1 MKQSTLFTLGAVLG
15 TVSAKC
21 DPSTIQSALPQ
32 GASVN
37 FAYPLAAN
45 ATFQVVNN
53 SGTGYPTNAF
63 NLPALCAVSVQVQ
76 SIGNSTYGFGLF
88 LPDDWNQR
96 FLAVGNGGFA
106 GGINY
111 VDMVRIPKSK
121 KRHITNDPTERRRS
135 VWLRL
140 DVHRYWS
147 QLFNRRRTMGVPAP

>member
-1 MKQSTLFTLGAVLG
+1 MIKQSTLFSFGAVLG
-15 TVSAKC
+15 SVYAKC
-21 DPSTIQSALPQ
+21 DPSIIQSGLPQ

-37 FAYPLAAN
+37 FAYPLTAN
-45 ATFQVVNN
+45 ATFEVPMVPE
-53 SGTGYPTNAF
+53 SDTGYPTNAF

-111 VDMVRIPKSK
+111 VDMVRIPK
-121 KRHITNDPTERRRS
+121 KRDTALTY
-135 VWLRL
+135 L
-140 DVHRYWS
+140 
-147 QLFNRRRTMGVPAP
+147 